1 MLRLPANSR
10 IVVSPSFSSL
20 RCSLLLLLVSSQLAT
35 AVAAQEE
42 PSKPSPPFNGFDL
55 EKCSVPRDKIL
66 EGGPARDGVPRVDS
80 PEYVSAREASW
91 VRGDTP
97 VIGVK
102 LGGQARAVPIHLIE
116 YHQVV
121 NDEIAGVPVLITY
134 DPISGTPIAFR
145 SSLDGK
151 RMSFGV
157 SGLIYNS
164 NFLLYDL
171 ETRSLWSQFLGRAI
185 AGPMAGRELVRL
197 RVRQEP
203 FGVWIGRE
211 PLSKVLA
218 RPLPQRIDYRYSP
231 YSRYWISETVPFPVE
246 AKDDRYHP
254 KEVVLGVEVKGVTRA
269 YLGSVLTALG
279 GRIVDEI
286 AGHKIRIAYE
296 SEVGS
301 FIWEAPE
308 AVEVSDAYWFSW
320 KAFHPETQ
328 IWSASDSDLTP

>member
-1 MLRLPANSR
+1 MVDAAVLVAVGEGDDGELRVILVRRAEWGPHGGQIAFPGGKR
-10 IVVSPSFSSL
+10 EGHDPSL
-20 RCSLLLLLVSSQLAT
+20 EHT
-35 AVAAQEE
+35 A
-42 PSKPSPPFNGFDL
+42 L
-55 EKCSVPRDKIL
+55 
-66 EGGPARDGVPRVDS
+66 
-80 PEYVSAREASW
+80 REAHEE
-91 VRGDTP
+91 
-97 VIGVK
+97 IGLEPDAVGP
-102 LGGQARAVPIHLIE
+102 LEALPIVEVQATQFRIH
-116 YHQVV
+116 
-121 NDEIAGVPVLITY
+121 P
-134 DPISGTPIAFR
+134 
-145 SSLDGK
+145 
-151 RMSFGV
+151 
-157 SGLIYNS
+157 
-164 NFLLYDL
+164 
-171 ETRSLWSQFLGRAI
+171 FLGRAI

-218 RPLPQRIDYRYSP
+218 RPLPRRIDYRYSP
-231 YSRYWISETVPFPVE
+231 YSSYWISETVPFPVE

-286 AGHKIRIAYE
+286 EGHKIRIAYE

-328 IWSASDSDLTP
+328 IWSASDSELTP